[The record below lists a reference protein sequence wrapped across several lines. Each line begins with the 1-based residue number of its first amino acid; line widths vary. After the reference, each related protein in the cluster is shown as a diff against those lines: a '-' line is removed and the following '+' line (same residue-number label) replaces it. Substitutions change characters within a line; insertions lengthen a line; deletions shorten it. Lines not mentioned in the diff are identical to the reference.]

1 LTMVDALSKALSHL
15 MNGENV
21 GKDEC
26 LVMPAS
32 KLVANVLRVLLKAS
46 YIGNFEYVDD
56 GRQGKFKVKL
66 LGRINKIAAI
76 RPRRPVKVREL
87 EEAEKEYLPSYN
99 MGLLILSTPKG
110 VLSHIE
116 AKQLGVGGILL
127 AYVY

>member
-1 LTMVDALSKALSHL
+1 
-15 MNGENV
+15 
-21 GKDEC
+21 
-26 LVMPAS
+26 
-32 KLVANVLRVLLKAS
+32 LLKAG
-46 YIGNFEYVDD
+46 YIGNFEYADD